1 MECSTLLPADQQILD
16 GKPQAMV
23 ELNRHCHQAVV
34 EDEGRLGVEEGRE
47 PLHHHEEDVLNDD
60 EHWPDIENPH

>member
-1 MECSTLLPADQQILD
+1 
-16 GKPQAMV
+16 MV

-60 EHWPDIENPH
+60 EHWPDIENPQ